1 MAEGF
6 SIAEGFVEIFSRID
20 RARNRRNAQDA
31 GDEAGES
38 FVTRM
43 GTKLVSGIGAS
54 VLPALGA
61 VLNAGLAAAPALAAA
76 GVAIYQVS
84 AAAVAAAPAILAIGV
99 SFKLVALT
107 ITALAPA
114 IKKSLTPIGDAF
126 KEATTEAGALATKGI
141 RPLAQEFVKV
151 NFPAVRM
158 MIDNIAKATNGV
170 LGDTLRWVNTQ
181 RGQQAITNITSATG
195 AAMLRLSKPLSSVV
209 TSFIAMVGRIAGV
222 SLAAG
227 ESGLSGVLHKVEI
240 MLDRITAE
248 SVQGGLDK
256 LKSTFLAIKGA
267 VEVVAHWIEVAVRI
281 YRQYKTEIM
290 LISDALGILAIVF
303 GGPVTA
309 IIALIGL
316 VVRHFDTFKSAWE
329 NLRNS
334 FNSSTEG
341 PVFLTN
347 LKAAADL
354 VIPALVNGFKLIWAA
369 IGPTLDKIWKQI
381 KTQLIPAFGEFIA
394 AAAPLVKFFIERMA
408 PLIATAMNTVLKV
421 ISGVI
426 TIITGIFKVFTG
438 VLRGDW
444 SQVWEGIKQI
454 LRGAVTVLV
463 SIVRGLVTLIK
474 QGLSNLGAILA
485 GIFRN
490 AVNAG
495 AKAFAQIVIKIRN
508 EAGKV
513 KGAVTGALAGAGG
526 WLVSAGSKIIGG
538 LIQGVRNKLGELKST
553 LGNVS
558 NLIPSWKGPPK
569 KDAILLTPAGRSIM
583 DGLIRGIIAKK
594 PSLKAEL
601 AAITRMA
608 QVKLDRDRST
618 VASRAKAKIQGI
630 GRPSG
635 DLPLINSGGGTAG
648 GGGTTQTGGLTIGQ
662 LVIQLQG
669 ILDPTDPASTRRMI
683 AALYELLKSY
693 ERQYA

>member
-38 FVTRM
+38 FTTRM
-43 GTKLVSGIGAS
+43 GKKLVSGIGQS

-84 AAAVAAAPAILAIGV
+84 AAAIAAAPAILAIGV

-114 IKKSLTPIGDAF
+114 IAKSMSPISDAF
-126 KEATTEAGALATKGI
+126 KKATESAGKLATNGL
-141 RPLAQEFVKV
+141 RPLSQEFVKV

-158 MIDNIAKATNGV
+158 MIDNIARATNGV
-170 LGDTLRWVNTQ
+170 IKDTLRWVNTS

-195 AAMLRLSKPLSSVV
+195 AAMLRLAPAVSSVA
-209 TSFIAMVGRIAGV
+209 TSFIAMLGRISGV

-227 ESGLSGVLHKVEI
+227 ESGLTGVLHKVEI

-256 LKSTFLAIKGA
+256 LRSTFVAVAGA
-267 VEVVAHWIEVAVRI
+267 VQTVGKWIQVAIGI
-281 YRQYKTEIM
+281 YRQYRTEIM

-316 VVRHFDTFKSAWE
+316 VVRHFDTFKAAYD

-334 FNSSTEG
+334 FATSTEG
-341 PVFLTN
+341 PAFLNN
-347 LKAAADL
+347 LKAAADI
-354 VIPALVNGFKLIWAA
+354 VVPALVGAFRTIWAA
-369 IGPTLDKIWKQI
+369 IGPTLQKIWTQI

-394 AAAPLVKFFIERMA
+394 AAAPLVKFFVERLA

-426 TIITGIFKVFTG
+426 TVITGIFKVFTG
-438 VLRGDW
+438 ILRGDW

-454 LRGAVTVLV
+454 LRGAVTILV
-463 SIVRGLVTLIK
+463 SIVKGLVTLIK
-474 QGLSNLGAILA
+474 QGLSNLGAILS
-485 GIFRN
+485 GIFSR
-490 AVNAG
+490 AVA
-495 AKAFAQIVIKIRN
+495 AAVSAYRAIV
-508 EAGKV
+508 GKV
-513 KGAVTGALAGAGG
+513 RTETGRIKGAVIGAMAGAGG
-526 WLVSAGSKIIGG
+526 WLVNAGERLIGG
-538 LIQGVRNKLGELKST
+538 LISGITKKIRDLKST

-558 NLIPSWKGPPK
+558 GLIPKWKGPPK
-569 KDAILLTPAGRSIM
+569 KDAVLLTPAGRSIM

-594 PSLKAEL
+594 PNLKAEL
-601 AAITRMA
+601 VRITEMA
-608 QVKLDRDRST
+608 R
-618 VASRAKAKIQGI
+618 VASLKKRQADLFKFKRVQGV
-630 GRPSG
+630 GTRPSG
-635 DLPLINSGGGTAG
+635 DLPNIGTGGGTSTG
-648 GGGTTQTGGLTIGQ
+648 TTTQTGGLTIGQ